1 MAPKKRVCKSK
12 CCGSF
17 PKQYRENK
25 DLCEKPLTTEE
36 IEKAISN
43 FENNKSPGN
52 DGLTAEFY
60 RTFPDML
67 VKDLQEQISPKAE
80 GCHIV
85 WQAEITCIYRKGE
98 IEDITNGQ
106 PVSLLN
112 YDYKIFTKVI
122 ANRIQSSLEDII
134 GSEQTAAVRERTII
148 ENLLLNRD
156 IIAYANLNN
165 LEASIITLDQE
176 KVFDRVDRH
185 FLFEAL
191 RKLDT
196 DQN

>member
-1 MAPKKRVCKSK
+1 MDVIGAPLRMAPKKRVCTSK

-52 DGLTAEFY
+52 DGPTAEFY
-60 RTFPDML
+60 KTFPDML

-85 WQAEITCIYRKGE
+85 WQAVITCIYRKGE
-98 IEDITNGQ
+98 MEDVTNGQ
-106 PVSLLN
+106 SVSLLN

-148 ENLLLNRD
+148 ENLQLNRD
-156 IIAYANLNN
+156 ITAYANLNN

-176 KVFDRVDRH
+176 KS
-185 FLFEAL
+185 L
-191 RKLDT
+191 
-196 DQN
+196 